1 MRKLALVC
9 VPAISLP
16 TQAVTRKLVEADTPP
31 ATPNASPLMVYEA
44 LEAAPA
50 LLE

>member
-16 TQAVTRKLVEADTPP
+16 THAVTRKLVDADTPP
-31 ATPNASPLMVYEA
+31 ATLNASALIVYEA
-44 LEAAPA
+44 LEAAPT
-50 LLE
+50 LFE